1 MINLKKKK
9 KKGFTLIEVIVVIA
23 ILAIL
28 GAILVP
34 NVLGYRAKA
43 EKSNIQTSAKTIVS
57 SIETYNAD
65 RGSATEEIGDS
76 SAAYAG
82 KISYATGIT
91 DLVTAK
97 MLDYTKIPVCLN
109 GTSTVTTL
117 DQLDKVANGDF
128 SVESVNG
135 NSSTIT
141 INSTS
146 TNNTTTP

>member
-1 MINLKKKK
+1 MIYLEKKK

-34 NVLGYRAKA
+34 NVLGYRARA

-65 RGSATEEIGDS
+65 KDDASTEIGDGSAT
-76 SAAYAG
+76 YAG
-82 KISYATGIT
+82 TIAYATGIT
-91 DLVTAK
+91 DLNSAN
-97 MLDYTKIPVCLN
+97 MIDSSKIPDCLK
-109 GTSTVTTL
+109 GTGVGAVTTVANL
-117 DQLDKVANGDF
+117 SKVADGDF

-135 NSSTIT
+135 NSSTISIT
-141 INSTS
+141 GESATH
-146 TNNTTTP
+146 